1 MSCTDHTGKHQGQEA
16 ERAEKCEPELLVGFP
31 QEKEDRQGKQ
41 ASRRLFSVISV
52 GSEAKGLSLVAQYL
66 ASQPGDGRPGFSES
80 SLWAQL
86 SWVVGSHEFSS
97 QPGEQISYWWKIQ
110 LGKLWGNLSPL
121 CL

>member
-1 MSCTDHTGKHQGQEA
+1 MKY
-16 ERAEKCEPELLVGFP
+16 ELTNIVGFP

-41 ASRRLFSVISV
+41 ASRRLVSVISV

-86 SWVVGSHEFSS
+86 SWVVGSMQVRKQQLELDM
-97 QPGEQISYWWKIQ
+97 EQQTGSK
-110 LGKLWGNLSPL
+110 
-121 CL
+121 